1 MREMLFSLT
10 VTPVTGV
17 PTVTFTFAEASVFL
31 IATVTSAEPFF
42 TPVILPS
49 SVTETMLLSELVH
62 TRVYFD
68 TPDTFALS
76 DTVLPFDMVMVL

>member
-1 MREMLFSLT
+1 MLPALTEMFFSLT

-42 TPVILPS
+42 TPVILP
-49 SVTETMLLSELVH
+49 
-62 TRVYFD
+62 
-68 TPDTFALS
+68 
-76 DTVLPFDMVMVL
+76 